1 MTDMCD
7 LTNFGNGFITGFF
20 AASVVFVKILE
31 IARDTYK
38 SDKSEKKVNK
48 RLLPNEYDHS

>member
-1 MTDMCD
+1 MCD